1 MEAPGIDSIQQRVP
15 RWYEDGEG
23 NRHVVEE
30 AILSDSSAILAEWLQ
45 LSWEPIQRVLDEW
58 GPDELFRTYPHRFR
72 GTNYAVSRQLT
83 LWRILS
89 HDMHHG
95 GQIAMMLGLQGIEAF
110 ELRALGGH
118 IVSPEVE
125 QT

>member
-1 MEAPGIDSIQQRVP
+1 
-15 RWYEDGEG
+15 
-23 NRHVVEE
+23 
-30 AILSDSSAILAEWLQ
+30 
-45 LSWEPIQRVLDEW
+45 
-58 GPDELFRTYPHRFR
+58 
-72 GTNYAVSRQLT
+72 
-83 LWRILS
+83 
-89 HDMHHG
+89 MHHG